1 MRNAGTVF
9 ECEWV
14 ELRAGSQ
21 GWAKPYFPSW
31 EAERIANSMPDRF
44 RVNDSLMGPEGMPGN
59 WEYLTEEGGEWL
71 PVEWVEDH
79 GVGKWN
85 MDPQAEWRVVSMPEP
100 GDDEAWE
107 AVVELAKAVHKAQE
121 DHCDLSITAMNY
133 GRVRG

>member
-1 MRNAGTVF
+1 MGSLVTAVDSDMRNAGTVF

-59 WEYLTEEGGEWL
+59 WEYRGGRR
-71 PVEWVEDH
+71 VAAG
-79 GVGKWN
+79 GVGRGSRGR
-85 MDPQAEWRVVSMPEP
+85 Q
-100 GDDEAWE
+100 
-107 AVVELAKAVHKAQE
+107 VEHGSA
-121 DHCDLSITAMNY
+121 
-133 GRVRG
+133 G